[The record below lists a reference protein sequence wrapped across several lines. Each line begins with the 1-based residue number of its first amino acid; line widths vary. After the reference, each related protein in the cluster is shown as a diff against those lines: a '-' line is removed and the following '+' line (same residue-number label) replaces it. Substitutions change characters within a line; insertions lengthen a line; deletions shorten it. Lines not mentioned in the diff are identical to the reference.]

1 MYSVQL
7 PTIAF
12 IKYHFNDQD
21 VGEGQLFEVV
31 KPAVC
36 SPGWDEIKQEPIICC
51 DPMIKANHA
60 TCLEQNMNL
69 NISYVPNR
77 QRENHISL

>member
-1 MYSVQL
+1 MRTKNLSAVFVFFWNKRDGLCSVQL

-36 SPGWDEIKQEPIICC
+36 SSGWDEIKHEPIICC

-60 TCLEQNMNL
+60 T
-69 NISYVPNR
+69 
-77 QRENHISL
+77 